1 MFSFGRATYSINNAR
16 RPLASCSQLFWAG
29 LNPWYQFVLA
39 ASPLVAVSY
48 IKHMSTPHTSYLSCH
63 LTLGLL
69 TGGGVTLVSPVTVTC
84 VAPWPPLRAVLRPP
98 GLAWPRQPAS
108 ITAPAPPTLPA
119 VVTWASH
126 LRIKDQD
133 WTYLFKGPSFSCS
146 MLWTESS
153 TTRQILLGRQWART
167 LCSLIETKT

>member
-1 MFSFGRATYSINNAR
+1 MFVFAQICFTKLTAMFSFGRATYSINNAR

-39 ASPLVAVSY
+39 ASPLVAVSCIKY
-48 IKHMSTPHTSYLSCH
+48 ILTTPHYLLLSLSGY

-84 VAPWPPLRAVLRPP
+84 VAPWPPLRTVLRPP

-108 ITAPAPPTLPA
+108 VPAPAPPTLPA

-133 WTYLFKGPSFSCS
+133 WTYMHSVFHGIGN
-146 MLWTESS
+146 
-153 TTRQILLGRQWART
+153 Q
-167 LCSLIETKT
+167 